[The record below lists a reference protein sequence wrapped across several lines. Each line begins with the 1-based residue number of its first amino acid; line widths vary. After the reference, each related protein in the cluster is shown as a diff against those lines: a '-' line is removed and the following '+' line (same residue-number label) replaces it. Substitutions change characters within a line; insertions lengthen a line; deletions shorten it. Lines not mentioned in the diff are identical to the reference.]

1 MKCKVIGIDLAKNV
15 FQVCGLSDSQQSLF
29 NRSVSRKHLAATVAQ
44 WSPCLIAM
52 EACAGAH
59 YWARLFVTM
68 GHTVKLIPP
77 QHVKAFARTHKS
89 DAHDALAIAE
99 AALRPCLHPVPIKSI
114 AQQDMQLLNRL
125 RQNLIQQRTRSLN
138 KIRGF
143 AGEYGVTF
151 SVSRCQLLMHLPAAL
166 EDAEN
171 DLSFIAREQLFALY
185 QSVLHLNQQLEALQQ
200 QLQSTAKAD
209 PAYTR
214 LLAIPGFGPIVT
226 AAFLGSVGNGHQFGT
241 GRDLAAWVGLV
252 PKQRGSGGKT
262 QLLGITKNGD
272 RHLRY
277 LLVHAARAVLRWV
290 DRRDDALSAWLMPLI
305 QRRGINC
312 ATVALAN
319 KLARIAWNV
328 LAKNEA
334 FDINKA
340 FAGIPQ

>member
-15 FQVCGLSDSQQSLF
+15 FQVCGLSDSQQPLF
-29 NRSVSRKHLAATVAQ
+29 NRSVSRKHLAATAAQ
-44 WSPCLIAM
+44 WSPCMVAM

-77 QHVKAFARTHKS
+77 QHVKAFTRTHKS

-99 AALRPCLHPVPIKSI
+99 AALRPRLHPVPIKSI

-125 RQNLIQQRTRSLN
+125 RQNFIQQRTRYLN

-151 SVSRCQLLMHLPAAL
+151 PVSRCRLLAHLPAAL

-171 DLSFIAREQLFALY
+171 DLSFIAREQLFVLY
-185 QSVLHLNQQLEALQQ
+185 QSVLQLNQQLDTLQQ
-200 QLQSTAKAD
+200 QMQSTAKAD
-209 PAYTR
+209 PAYAR

-226 AAFLGSVGNGHQFGT
+226 AGFLGSVGNGHQFGN

-277 LLVHAARAVLRWV
+277 LLVHAARSIVRWV
-290 DRRDDALSAWLMPLI
+290 DRRDDSLSAWLKPLI
-305 QRRGINC
+305 ERRGTNC
-312 ATVALAN
+312 ATVAFAN

-328 LAKNEA
+328 LAKNEV
-334 FDINKA
+334 FDVNKA
-340 FAGIPQ
+340 FAALPK

>member
-15 FQVCGLSDSQQSLF
+15 FQVCGLSDSQQPLF
-29 NRSVSRKHLAATVAQ
+29 NRSVSRKHLAATAAQ
-44 WSPCLIAM
+44 WSPCMVAM

-77 QHVKAFARTHKS
+77 QHVKAFTRTHKS
-89 DAHDALAIAE
+89 DTHDALAIAE
-99 AALRPCLHPVPIKSI
+99 AALRPRLHPVPIKSI

-125 RQNLIQQRTRSLN
+125 RQNFIQQRTRYLN

-151 SVSRCQLLMHLPAAL
+151 PVSRCQLLAHLPAAL

-171 DLSFIAREQLFALY
+171 DLSFIAREQLFVLY
-185 QSVLHLNQQLEALQQ
+185 QSVLQLNQQLDTLQQ
-200 QLQSTAKAD
+200 QMQSTAKAD
-209 PAYTR
+209 PAYAR

-226 AAFLGSVGNGHQFGT
+226 AGFLGSVGNGHQFGN

-277 LLVHAARAVLRWV
+277 LLVHAARSIVRWV
-290 DRRDDALSAWLMPLI
+290 DRRDDSLSAWLKPLI
-305 QRRGINC
+305 ERRGTNC
-312 ATVALAN
+312 ATVAFAN

-328 LAKNEA
+328 LAKNEV
-334 FDINKA
+334 FDVNKA
-340 FAGIPQ
+340 FAALPK